1 MEPKDM
7 TPEERA
13 AFIAQL
19 RREAAALALETAAL
33 SRNGAP
39 GCTRRAVPGGT
50 MQLTDAERASRK
62 VARWHEERQDECDLS
77 VPARRGVRP
86 VGRSLPEMGDPV
98 VDESHRRTRAEA
110 WWWAE
115 HAEQFEAEEEE
126 ELRAQYGDPLM
137 HIDVLKVAETALLT
151 AQGEEPCD

>member
-62 VARWHEERQDECDLS
+62 VASAIYPYLLGEESDLWVVHFLKWAIRSSTNPIDEL
-77 VPARRGVRP
+77 
-86 VGRSLPEMGDPV
+86 
-98 VDESHRRTRAEA
+98 AEA

-115 HAEQFEAEEEE
+115 HAEQFEAEEE

-137 HIDVLKVAETALLT
+137 HIDVLKAAETALLT